1 MGLIFKSLGNIEQ
14 ALVSYERAIEM
25 QPDYVEAHWNKSLA
39 LLLGG
44 QLREGFELFE
54 WRWKL
59 QKTEL
64 KPREFKVPLWLG
76 EQDLAGQTIM
86 IHHEQGLGD
95 GIQFCRY
102 VPLLKE
108 LGARVL
114 LVVPK
119 PLVTLMLSLQ
129 GVDEV
134 IESGQALPEFDF
146 HCPMLSLP
154 LAFKTDLST
163 IPLAQGYLSAD
174 PLKSEAWR
182 KKLGEKRRLRVG
194 VVWNGGA
201 KAKESEFWSANGRRN
216 IELSEFAQALS
227 GLDVDFYSL
236 QKGDPAESEIR
247 GREAE
252 YWPEGNFFNH
262 VGDLKD
268 FSDTAALVEQLDLVI
283 SVDTSTAHLAAAMGK
298 PTWILNRFD
307 TCWRWLLQ
315 RNDSPWYQSVTL
327 YRQDIS
333 RLWNPVLKQL
343 GNDLSSVKAREFQSL
358 NEKSE
363 TLVNDS
369 QTHLFHIGNHL
380 LKHEKIH
387 DAFKYFEVIVSA
399 DPRHDKALHRLGLI
413 SHLLGDHKLAVELL
427 LQSIEVNPRCAEVF
441 YDCGIVLQA
450 MGMHDQARISYEQA
464 ILIKSDFVEAFYNLG
479 NVQTELGQLNLAL
492 TNFEKL
498 VAKDDQHYKAW
509 FSHGNVLKSL
519 SRYEEAVLSYQKA
532 LKIRSDFA
540 PALNEL
546 GNVFK
551 ELNVLDEAISCYEK
565 ALEVDSN
572 LADAGKNLENIRSE
586 F

>member
-1 MGLIFKSLGNIEQ
+1 MNLIEKFLDQGYKFHCEAKLDLAAVSYGHALKIDPNHFDALHLMGLVELENKRFDQAVIYFTKAIEIDRHRACAYNHLGNALSALHLYPYALDSYEAARTLEPENPSILNNKAMLLMEMRQ
-14 ALVSYERAIEM
+14 YSEALSVLDSSIILNKHIAQSHSNRGLILRQLGRLEEAIDSHRRALTIDPANPKSHVNHGLALKDLGCLSDALVSYERAIEM

-262 VGDLKD
+262 VDDLKD

-315 RNDSPWYQSVTL
+315 RRDSPWYQSVTL
-327 YRQDIS
+327 YRQ
-333 RLWNPVLKQL
+333 
-343 GNDLSSVKAREFQSL
+343 
-358 NEKSE
+358 E
-363 TLVNDS
+363 TPRNWIPIL
-369 QTHLFHIGNHL
+369 QKL
-380 LKHEKIH
+380 
-387 DAFKYFEVIVSA
+387 
-399 DPRHDKALHRLGLI
+399 RHDLHCYTLGLGCMFN
-413 SHLLGDHKLAVELL
+413 S
-427 LQSIEVNPRCAEVF
+427 
-441 YDCGIVLQA
+441 
-450 MGMHDQARISYEQA
+450 
-464 ILIKSDFVEAFYNLG
+464 
-479 NVQTELGQLNLAL
+479 
-492 TNFEKL
+492 
-498 VAKDDQHYKAW
+498 
-509 FSHGNVLKSL
+509 
-519 SRYEEAVLSYQKA
+519 
-532 LKIRSDFA
+532 
-540 PALNEL
+540 
-546 GNVFK
+546 
-551 ELNVLDEAISCYEK
+551 
-565 ALEVDSN
+565 
-572 LADAGKNLENIRSE
+572 
-586 F
+586 

>member
-1 MGLIFKSLGNIEQ
+1 MQKARSNKLSRSSHGISRSRNNDLSLQILKKGVQFHAEGKLDQAQAVYETILKRFPNHSEALYLLGTIAYEKKNFPLAIELLKKSIQLNPHHCSALNNLGNALKDSNRLEEALEMYEKVISLSPDFIASHNNMGLIFKSLGNIEQ

-64 KPREFKVPLWLG
+64 KPRVFKAPLWLG

-216 IELSEFAQALS
+216 VELSEFAQALS

-327 YRQDIS
+327 YRQEMPRNWIS
-333 RLWNPVLKQL
+333 ILQKLR
-343 GNDLSSVKAREFQSL
+343 GDLHCLTIRREC
-358 NEKSE
+358 
-363 TLVNDS
+363 
-369 QTHLFHIGNHL
+369 
-380 LKHEKIH
+380 
-387 DAFKYFEVIVSA
+387 VINS
-399 DPRHDKALHRLGLI
+399 
-413 SHLLGDHKLAVELL
+413 
-427 LQSIEVNPRCAEVF
+427 
-441 YDCGIVLQA
+441 
-450 MGMHDQARISYEQA
+450 
-464 ILIKSDFVEAFYNLG
+464 
-479 NVQTELGQLNLAL
+479 
-492 TNFEKL
+492 
-498 VAKDDQHYKAW
+498 
-509 FSHGNVLKSL
+509 
-519 SRYEEAVLSYQKA
+519 
-532 LKIRSDFA
+532 
-540 PALNEL
+540 
-546 GNVFK
+546 
-551 ELNVLDEAISCYEK
+551 
-565 ALEVDSN
+565 
-572 LADAGKNLENIRSE
+572 
-586 F
+586 